1 MLISD
6 ILNTAQ
12 YVVDQQGQ
20 QTAVLLDLPSWQK
33 LRHLLEELAED
44 ERLAKLMLEVQQEE
58 KLEGPAA
65 YAAYMAYGENEP
77 EYPLNLVKEPH
88 YPEQSSKISPFD
100 VQGIKLPVSKADILE
115 AIQESRAR
123 F

>member
-20 QTAVLLDLPSWQK
+20 QTAVLLDLPSWHK
-33 LRHLLEELAED
+33 LRYLLEELAED

-65 YAAYMAYGENEP
+65 YAAYQAYLAGE
-77 EYPLNLVKEPH
+77 
-88 YPEQSSKISPFD
+88 
-100 VQGIKLPVSKADILE
+100 A
-115 AIQESRAR
+115 AA
-123 F
+123 